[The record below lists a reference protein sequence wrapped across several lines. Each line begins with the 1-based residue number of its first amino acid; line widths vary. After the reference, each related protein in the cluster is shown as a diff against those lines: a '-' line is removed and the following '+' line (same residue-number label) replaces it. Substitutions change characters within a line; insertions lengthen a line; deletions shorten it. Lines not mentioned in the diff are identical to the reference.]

1 MQIKSTMRYHL
12 APAEQ
17 PSAKSL
23 QIMNSGEKETLLHCY
38 WECKFV
44 QPLWRTIWK
53 FLRKKKK
60 KTKQLKI
67 ELSYKV
73 ATPFLGIHSEKIK
86 IRNDMCTPV
95 SVKHCLPGHESDLNV
110 HPLLNG

>member
-1 MQIKSTMRYHL
+1 MQIKSTIRYHL

-60 KTKQLKI
+60 NQTTKNRVIIQGSNPISRQTLR
-67 ELSYKV
+67 E
-73 ATPFLGIHSEKIK
+73 
-86 IRNDMCTPV
+86 N
-95 SVKHCLPGHESDLNV
+95 
-110 HPLLNG
+110 